1 MKRLVLLS
9 ALLVVTGVSA
19 SFRPAL
25 AGSDKIGVI
34 DIQKILRDSAVAR
47 EARGMFLLDVE
58 AKQGVLRSKERKIR
72 AMEMDL
78 DAKRDSMS
86 PDATQ
91 EGHENLEQA
100 IKDLRGLRD
109 DMEAEL
115 QQKEAELRKKLV
127 GEIRKVVKGFLE
139 KNKYAVILENKT
151 VFVWDHA
158 VDVTDEII
166 ALYDGQKNGQ

>member
-19 SFRPAL
+19 SFRTAL

-58 AKQGVLRSKERKIR
+58 AKQGILRSKEREIR

-78 DAKRDSMS
+78 DAKRDSLS
-86 PDATQ
+86 PEAMQ

-100 IKDLRGLRD
+100 IKELRRLRD
-109 DMEAEL
+109 DMEAAL
-115 QQKEAELRKKLV
+115 QQKEADLRKKLV
-127 GEIRKVVKGFLE
+127 GEIRRVVKGFLQ

-151 VFVWDHA
+151 VFEWDDA